1 MHVREPQ
8 LPLLLEAREASTA
21 KVRGGTRYQVVQAL
35 GVSHGVLAT
44 CFSAERAARR
54 GVQVFTRFA

>member
-1 MHVREPQ
+1 MDLNFRFCSQLAEPLRRQ
-8 LPLLLEAREASTA
+8 SEGER
-21 KVRGGTRYQVVQAL
+21 RYQVVQAL